1 MSPTMADMP
10 SMFIQKSITKNK
22 TIITGLLP
30 LITSNPPPLF
40 IFELFVFINLHPQ
53 DSSNDI
59 LMKKVTLMLILWMQA
74 TILLAQSPIQEAMSN
89 YEYEKALTLI
99 GQEASTLPLLYQKGD
114 ALRALGRYEEAQNVF
129 LLICSQ
135 DSLNPRAYIK
145 AAEGFKHS
153 AQTAQALQYYQK
165 AIALNPQNKYARI
178 QYITLLLSMK
188 HYQDALTESTQLLQA
203 DSSLHLLHLQAE
215 ALEHCSKE
223 SNLSIQAYQNI
234 RRLYPKDYLSAAKL
248 GNLFIGEQRYAEAIE
263 VTEEFRKQDSTNL
276 IVNRINAQAYALR
289 KEYPTAIKRY
299 HYLLQQK
306 DSSFMTC
313 FYAGIS
319 YYAMEEFYPAHDLLL
334 HASKENANNV
344 NLLYYLGRACAKTQ
358 WRKEGIEYLQKA
370 IRLTVPEDSTVAQ
383 LYVGLT
389 EYYKMA
395 HQYQQQVNTILKH
408 YRDYAPHKHKLLYDA
423 AYVYYFP
430 LRNDAKAKQC
440 LEAYLKT
447 RPQTETKEPA
457 ENQEVPTLTEE
468 NRYNAAERWLAD
480 IKKKEKK
487 EAFFKGEV
495 EAE

>member
-22 TIITGLLP
+22 TVITGLLP

-178 QYITLLLSMK
+178 QYITLLLSM
-188 HYQDALTESTQLLQA
+188 
-203 DSSLHLLHLQAE
+203 
-215 ALEHCSKE
+215 
-223 SNLSIQAYQNI
+223 
-234 RRLYPKDYLSAAKL
+234 
-248 GNLFIGEQRYAEAIE
+248 
-263 VTEEFRKQDSTNL
+263 
-276 IVNRINAQAYALR
+276 
-289 KEYPTAIKRY
+289 
-299 HYLLQQK
+299 
-306 DSSFMTC
+306 
-313 FYAGIS
+313 
-319 YYAMEEFYPAHDLLL
+319 
-334 HASKENANNV
+334 
-344 NLLYYLGRACAKTQ
+344 
-358 WRKEGIEYLQKA
+358 
-370 IRLTVPEDSTVAQ
+370 
-383 LYVGLT
+383 
-389 EYYKMA
+389 
-395 HQYQQQVNTILKH
+395 
-408 YRDYAPHKHKLLYDA
+408 
-423 AYVYYFP
+423 
-430 LRNDAKAKQC
+430 
-440 LEAYLKT
+440 
-447 RPQTETKEPA
+447 
-457 ENQEVPTLTEE
+457 
-468 NRYNAAERWLAD
+468 
-480 IKKKEKK
+480 
-487 EAFFKGEV
+487 
-495 EAE
+495 